1 MGRVFLLLFLFCF
14 VLVLLQEPL
23 VLLLPAASF
32 LNWKVR
38 AEESPPLPSAS
49 GSVSGILF
57 HGLFRKAPASGSGDE
72 WTGTVSKKDSTAW
85 EALARYLV
93 GLHNKS

>member
-1 MGRVFLLLFLFCF
+1 M
-14 VLVLLQEPL
+14 
-23 VLLLPAASF
+23 LLPAASF

-57 HGLFRKAPASGSGDE
+57 HGLFRKARHPGLGTSGRE
-72 WTGTVSKKDSTAW
+72 RLQRKILPRVK
-85 EALARYLV
+85 ALARYLV